1 MYDDGS
7 RPSVGAEVR
16 KAGGNR
22 GRNSEARRESSE
34 VCIGERSAASQ
45 RRQIAGGR
53 DAKAKGDDRV

>member
-34 VCIGERSAASQ
+34 VGIGERSAASQ
-45 RRQIAGGR
+45 RRQIARGM
-53 DAKAKGDDRV
+53 DAN